1 MAAMMRRSSRR
12 AQEWPQRQWDMH
24 AGVLCAF
31 LAYTL
36 WGLFPLYFKHLAAVP
51 AFEIV
56 LHRSLWSVVV
66 MVLVLAVLRRWAW
79 LAQVVRKPREL
90 AVFALS
96 ALLLSANWLV
106 YVWAVNHDRVIDAS
120 LGYFITPLVNVALG
134 YSVLH
139 ERPRRAQWVALGMA
153 AAGVAWLTV
162 VAGQLPWIG
171 LVLGGVFGVY
181 GLLRKTAALGALEGL
196 ALETLL
202 LAPFAA
208 ALLAWGAWQGT
219 SAVASADAPLIG
231 WLLLSGPLTALPLL
245 LFAAGARR
253 LSMTTLGVLQ
263 YTSPTI
269 QLGLGVWL
277 YHEPFGGARLA
288 GFVLIWIA
296 LALYSAEGWWWFAR
310 RPAPAPT

>member
-1 MAAMMRRSSRR
+1 
-12 AQEWPQRQWDMH
+12 MH
-24 AGVLCAF
+24 AGVLCAL

-56 LHRSLWSVVV
+56 LHRALWSVVV
-66 MVLVLAVLRRWAW
+66 MVLVLAALRRWAW
-79 LAQVVRKPREL
+79 LAQAARRPREL
-90 AVFALS
+90 ALFALS
-96 ALLLSANWLV
+96 ALLLSANWLA

-134 YSVLH
+134 YFALH
-139 ERPRRAQWVALGMA
+139 ERPRRAQWMALA
-153 AAGVAWLTV
+153 LASAGVAWLTA

-171 LVLGGVFGVY
+171 LLLGGVFGIY
-181 GLLRKTAALGALEGL
+181 GLLRKTAPLGALEGL

-208 ALLAWGAWQGT
+208 LLLAWGAWQGS
-219 SAVASADAPLIG
+219 SAINSADATLVG

-263 YTSPTI
+263 YVSPTI

-277 YHEPFGGARLA
+277 YHEPFGADRLV
-288 GFVLIWIA
+288 GFALIW
-296 LALYSAEGWWWFAR
+296 LALLLYSGEGWWRFHR